1 MAQRHKYKTRLSFER
16 DMSSPG
22 GNKAHVQTPRYSQQV
37 TKVNQNDQVLEAL
50 SMTETIASQ
59 LEMICKVESVEN
71 RLQKLEGIFER
82 FSDLERLLNSPQTE
96 RNTLKEKSR
105 MIEEKMKE
113 MDKAMEFDS
122 ITQKSRASK
131 RKTWRMKTK

>member
-1 MAQRHKYKTRLSFER
+1 
-16 DMSSPG
+16 
-22 GNKAHVQTPRYSQQV
+22 
-37 TKVNQNDQVLEAL
+37 
-50 SMTETIASQ
+50 MTETIASQ

-71 RLQKLEGIFER
+71 RLQKLEYIFER

-105 MIEEKMKE
+105 MIEEKTKE
-113 MDKAMEFDS
+113 IDKAVE
-122 ITQKSRASK
+122 KSRASK